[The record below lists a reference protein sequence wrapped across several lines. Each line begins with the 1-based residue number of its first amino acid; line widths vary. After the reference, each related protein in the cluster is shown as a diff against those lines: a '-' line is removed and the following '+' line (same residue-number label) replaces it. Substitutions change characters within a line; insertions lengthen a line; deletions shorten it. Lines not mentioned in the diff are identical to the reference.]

1 MSAAVGP
8 VRNILVLG
16 GSGFLGR
23 TLVARLVERWG
34 AGGGRI
40 TVPTRRL
47 GHARALQPLPT
58 VDVVQADVHDAEQLA
73 HLVRSRDA
81 VVNLVATLHGDAD
94 TFARVH
100 VELPRKI
107 ARACVGASVR
117 RLLHVSALGVARD
130 APSLYLRSK
139 WAGETVL
146 REAAAEGAAR
156 LDLTLLRPSVMFG
169 EEDRLLNL
177 FAQLQ
182 AVAPVVPLAA
192 ADAKFQPVW
201 VDDVALAIVRCL
213 ERRETFGR
221 TYECVGPQVVTL
233 ADLVRLAGRCS
244 GRPRPVLALPRALGR
259 LQARVMEWA
268 PGPPLMSRDNLASM
282 QVPNVASGTLPD
294 LGDLDIAPASLEAVA
309 PTYLARAGAG
319 RARLDALRAAAPG
332 R

>member
-1 MSAAVGP
+1 M
-8 VRNILVLG
+8 
-16 GSGFLGR
+16 
-23 TLVARLVERWG
+23 
-34 AGGGRI
+34 
-40 TVPTRRL
+40 
-47 GHARALQPLPT
+47 
-58 VDVVQADVHDAEQLA
+58 VQADVHDTEQVA
-73 HLVRSRDA
+73 RLVRGRDA

-107 ARACVGASVR
+107 ARACVGAGVR

-146 REAAAEGAAR
+146 REAADAEGAAR

-177 FAQLQ
+177 FARLQ
-182 AVAPVVPLAA
+182 AVTPVVPLAA

-201 VDDVALAIVRCL
+201 VDDMALAIVRCL

-233 ADLVRLAGRCS
+233 ADMVRLAGRCS
-244 GRPRPVLALPRALGR
+244 GHPRPVLALPPALGR
-259 LQARVMEWA
+259 LQARLMEWA
-268 PGPPLMSRDNLASM
+268 PGQPLMSRDNLASM
-282 QVPNVASGTLPD
+282 QVPSVASGTLPD
-294 LGDLDIAPASLEAVA
+294 LGDLDITPASLEAVA

-319 RARLDALRAAAPG
+319 CARFDALRAAAPG

>member
-1 MSAAVGP
+1 MTGP
-8 VRNILVLG
+8 VRNVLVLG
-16 GSGFLGR
+16 GSGFVGR
-23 TLVARLVERWG
+23 ALIARLVERWG

-47 GHARALQPLPT
+47 GHARALQTLPT
-58 VDVVQADVHDAEQLA
+58 VDVVQADVHDISQLA
-73 HLVRSRDA
+73 HLVRGRDA

-94 TFARVH
+94 AFARVH
-100 VELPRKI
+100 VELPRRI
-107 ARACVGASVR
+107 ARACVGAGVR
-117 RLLHVSALGVARD
+117 RLVHVSALGVARD

-146 REAAAEGAAR
+146 REAADAEGAAR

-177 FAQLQ
+177 FARLQ
-182 AVAPVVPLAA
+182 AAAPVVPLAA

-244 GRPRPVLALPRALGR
+244 GHPRPVLALPPALGR
-259 LQARVMEWA
+259 LQARMMEWA
-268 PGPPLMSRDNLASM
+268 PGQPLMSRDNLASM

-294 LGDLDIAPASLEAVA
+294 LGELDITPAALEAVA